1 MFNSFHQVQL
11 QKNLKSKLR
20 EKFKS
25 TDIAIG
31 PQNDPFT
38 PFQIKEEF
46 LSKKKCPPLFSVY
59 WILTPS
65 KKSEKSNETILSN
78 RRYRQKDGRTDRY
91 ELIGP
96 FGRVVG
102 PNHLTF
108 SWNIGDQRILQ
119 SDGTRGK
126 TD

>member
-38 PFQIKEEF
+38 PFRIKEEF
-46 LSKKKCPPLFSVY
+46 LSKKNARHFLVFIESLHQAKNQ
-59 WILTPS
+59 
-65 KKSEKSNETILSN
+65 KKVM
-78 RRYRQKDGRTDRY
+78 RQ
-91 ELIGP
+91 
-96 FGRVVG
+96 
-102 PNHLTF
+102 
-108 SWNIGDQRILQ
+108 S
-119 SDGTRGK
+119 
-126 TD
+126 